1 VQLFLWSH
9 RRRNAPRTTC
19 MLLGNVPLY
28 PSHWGG
34 EKICYNFSFRLRL
47 AISGHRVRTSL
58 NIHGDDELLRPCGHP
73 HSDLYTSA
81 SAVIQGTIAFGSL
94 NGNDCDR
101 IMVAIPEV
109 GSTCQ

>member
-1 VQLFLWSH
+1 
-9 RRRNAPRTTC
+9 
-19 MLLGNVPLY
+19 MLLEQHACSWVTCHSTLVIGA
-28 PSHWGG
+28 
-34 EKICYNFSFRLRL
+34 EKKICYNFSFRLRL

-58 NIHGDDELLRPCGHP
+58 KIHGDDELLRPCGHP
-73 HSDLYTSA
+73 RSDLYTSA